1 MSRRRKQKGTPAN
14 KPSHQLRY
22 HGLFN
27 QGATCYLNSVL
38 QVLFMTEEFKRAVEG
53 FVSLP
58 VSFIL
63 IQIIQMIY
71 FHNLPTICLHV
82 YIRPTT
88 TNCKSE
94 CIDQKL
100 KTLFKILKKE
110 TARTHAITTHL
121 GIIKVTE
128 QCDAAECFEKILSHT
143 SPEASQIFQGEV
155 INHNKCSLCQTKTE
169 SSNTFW
175 SIPLTLADSE
185 SDACCVMNGIQ
196 SYFHESHMGGEDRL
210 YCNQCK
216 SKADATIKLEM
227 KHPPEV
233 LTLLLKRFK
242 FDYHVKKCVKIQSKV
257 QIPSSLQIPPNEIQ
271 SLTYELYAYV
281 DHFGELRHGH
291 YTVTIKSQ
299 EDKKWYHFDDTL
311 VKLGDF
317 QEQSQNVYLA
327 FYRKASAMDAPAE
340 NVSEV
345 PTSKAGQQN
354 MSENNV
360 KWDCGAQPKG
370 QKDVQKAEENKGEVG
385 NGLAV
390 PLSKDNSGVR
400 ADNDSGGSVS
410 HEKSHS
416 RQDLS
421 KNNQH
426 LPVQVLNDSKPET
439 GGHSSFKQEGI
450 PKQNGLEPTRSNKQ
464 ITNQHNRV
472 GGNQQHHQGFQ
483 SNSKRDE
490 DATIS
495 SSQPQKSSM
504 KNSKKEKRS
513 DCKSSRTTERPEN
526 PCGESNAG
534 QDSQHFNNVPQNK
547 VKQNLLKINKCEQA
561 VSKRCEQ
568 QKADKR
574 KVPNEN
580 RTDDEHLKKGEPSVK
595 RKCNLLGQSDIS
607 LTIQSSQLKSSSN
620 TVPWTKEAKMHILQ
634 TNWLNKSEEE
644 LQRSKQNVG
653 MGSERENEESNPHFY
668 TGSNEEQKGNECY
681 KNDDKHEQKLEN
693 PCCTGGT
700 IQKTFQLEMETN
712 RPQSELGREKH
723 MTLTQG
729 TEVTLKSEAQSDP
742 NIDEVQSMFSKLT
755 VKDSS
760 EPEGYGA
767 DNTGGNKDRCS
778 GKPGLTET
786 HLEKMTQDSV
796 KAGDKKEG
804 SGGKKRTNKM
814 KGTVFMVAGL
824 NVPKR

>member
-53 FVSLP
+53 
-58 VSFIL
+58 
-63 IQIIQMIY
+63 
-71 FHNLPTICLHV
+71 
-82 YIRPTT
+82 PTT

-121 GIIKVTE
+121 GIIKAKGEDEELYFFPIIMEVTE
-128 QCDAAECFEKILSHT
+128 QCDAAVCFEKILSHT

-185 SDACCVMNGIQ
+185 SDACCV
-196 SYFHESHMGGEDRL
+196 
-210 YCNQCK
+210 
-216 SKADATIKLEM
+216 KLEM

-311 VKLGDF
+311 VKLF
-317 QEQSQNVYLA
+317 IFFIRSQNVYLA

-345 PTSKAGQQN
+345 PTLKAGQQN

-360 KWDCGAQPKG
+360 KWDCGAQPKA

-390 PLSKDNSGVR
+390 PLSKDNSGIR

-653 MGSERENEESNPHFY
+653 MGSERENEEPNPHFY

-700 IQKTFQLEMETN
+700 IQKTVQLEMETN

-760 EPEGYGA
+760 ELEGYGA

-786 HLEKMTQDSV
+786 HLEKMTRDSV